1 MGEQKINRI
10 YAVYYS
16 AVGSTQKAVVTLASH
31 LSELF
36 KVSVETIDF
45 TKPAARELH
54 YTFEPAD
61 LVVFGS
67 PTYAGKL
74 PNKMLPFIKSG
85 FTGNGAAAAAL
96 VTFGNRS
103 FDNSLAELNS
113 CLTANGFRVIAGAAM
128 VAQHAFSQ
136 VLAAGRPDAA
146 DLDQLIGFGNR
157 IYEKL
162 IQDDIS
168 TVSVPGNADAPYYRP
183 LGLDGQPKVFL
194 KAKPVVDEELC
205 DRCGLCVSLC
215 PMGSIDPADPLRTPG
230 LCIKCY
236 ACVRRCP
243 KGARSFTD
251 EAFLSHKA
259 MLERDYTERKEP
271 SFYL

>member
-45 TKPAARELH
+45 TKPAARERH

-61 LVVFGS
+61 VVVFGS

-146 DLDQLIGFGNR
+146 DLDKLIGFGNR
-157 IYEKL
+157 I
-162 IQDDIS
+162 
-168 TVSVPGNADAPYYRP
+168 
-183 LGLDGQPKVFL
+183 
-194 KAKPVVDEELC
+194 
-205 DRCGLCVSLC
+205 
-215 PMGSIDPADPLRTPG
+215 
-230 LCIKCY
+230 
-236 ACVRRCP
+236 
-243 KGARSFTD
+243 
-251 EAFLSHKA
+251 
-259 MLERDYTERKEP
+259 
-271 SFYL
+271 